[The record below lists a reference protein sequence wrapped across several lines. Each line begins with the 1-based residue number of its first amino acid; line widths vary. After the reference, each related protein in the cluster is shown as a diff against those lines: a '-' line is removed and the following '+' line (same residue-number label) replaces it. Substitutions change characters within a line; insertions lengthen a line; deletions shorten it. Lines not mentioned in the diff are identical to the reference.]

1 MGRWQRIGAVI
12 SVLWLIGSPL
22 YLLVTENEPAD
33 RSYAACIEDS
43 LTTSTRMREKGQQDE
58 ADTWELHSYDWC
70 LRAAGYMSPVGLA
83 HAFLEGN
90 YHSAMLWGFLLGPIA
105 LLWLVG
111 SLVIGKVRRAG
122 RDLRSLIGDDF
133 DVLANGEVETVSP
146 QKSRL

>member
-1 MGRWQRIGAVI
+1 MGGWQRIGAVI
-12 SVLWLIGSPL
+12 SVLWLIGSPI

-58 ADTWELHSYDWC
+58 ADAWELHSYDWC

-122 RDLRSLIGDDF
+122 RDLRSI
-133 DVLANGEVETVSP
+133 E
-146 QKSRL
+146 